1 MEEGRGEEKITLHQS
16 PIPDAQ
22 KLTGEEKHQL
32 IAYRREIAQLK
43 EELAVFKAEKS
54 VMVETEPLK
63 PNAIRKASA
72 LPIVILQNALKI
84 KNPTIRKLKSAIREY
99 LTSVD
104 CSKDSQVDS
113 TVDET
118 WEERA
123 ASFLDSMGDGNE

>member
-1 MEEGRGEEKITLHQS
+1 MEEGRGEEKVTLPQS

-22 KLTGEEKHQL
+22 QLTGEEKHQL

-54 VMVETEPLK
+54 VMVETKPLK
-63 PNAIRKASA
+63 PNAIREA
-72 LPIVILQNALKI
+72 LPITILQNALKI

-104 CSKDSQVDS
+104 CSKDSQMAS

-118 WEERA
+118 WEKRA
-123 ASFLDSMGDGNE
+123 ANFLDSMGDGNE

>member
-43 EELAVFKAEKS
+43 EKLAAFK
-54 VMVETEPLK
+54 TEPLK
-63 PNAIRKASA
+63 PNTIHEASA
-72 LPIVILQNALKI
+72 LPIAILQNALKI

-99 LTSVD
+99 LASIAR
-104 CSKDSQVDS
+104 SKDSQMAS
-113 TVDET
+113 TVNET

-123 ASFLDSMGDGNE
+123 ANFLDSMGDGNE